1 MNRSAFNKSSTA
13 SQQISKR
20 NHKIKFEI
28 QKNPAFM
35 RVYKI
40 LQKATK
46 SPDHNSDS
54 KGQRFESPR
63 PHQKAAVLDGG
74 LFLLLSWGAGQQKSP
89 SPAPKRQ
96 SREGLSCFVGGFGGL
111 TGRTRARAGAVNATR
126 GTAEARRTPSKA
138 TRRPACASF
147 RGNPCGVGRPWL
159 RCDQQRGVTQ
169 RGLQPGLQAVSGCLR
184 AAVDSI
190 VCPDQPRLDLT
201 SEPVRVTV

>member
-1 MNRSAFNKSSTA
+1 MNRSAFNKSSTVF
-13 SQQISKR
+13 QQIPKR
-20 NHKIKFEI
+20 NHKIKI
-28 QKNPAFM
+28 KTRKNPVSM
-35 RVYKI
+35 PIYKI
-40 LQKATK
+40 SPKAAK

-74 LFLLLSWGAGQQKSP
+74 LFLLLSRGAGQQKSP

-138 TRRPACASF
+138 TRRPACAGF
-147 RGNPCGVGRPWL
+147 RGNPCGVGRPLL

-169 RGLQPGLQAVSGCLR
+169 RGLQPGLQAVSDGLQG
-184 AAVDSI
+184 AVYPI
-190 VCPDQPRLDLT
+190 VCPD
-201 SEPVRVTV
+201 